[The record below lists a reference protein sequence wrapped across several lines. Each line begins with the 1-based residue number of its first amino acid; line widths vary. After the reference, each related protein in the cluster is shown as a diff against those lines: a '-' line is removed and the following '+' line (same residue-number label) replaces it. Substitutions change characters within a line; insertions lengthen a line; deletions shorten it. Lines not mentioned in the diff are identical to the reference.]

1 MVVRVR
7 VQVRVRVLLLS
18 GNLIDIGIWIW
29 IWDRDLVCPLC
40 ITRMVCDHCRGLD
53 ALSAALVGVY
63 QPSDV

>member
-1 MVVRVR
+1 MVVR

-29 IWDRDLVCPLC
+29 IWDQELTCPLL
-40 ITRMVCDHCRGLD
+40 ITRMVCDHCRGLN
-53 ALSAALVGVY
+53 ALFVAFIGVY